1 MKMNTKYHFG
11 VSIEE
16 MDPISRKVYEGL
28 CAGISKKVLS
38 NQYKM
43 PISTVNAI
51 SKRFR
56 VGLNQQTAPA
66 IREYEGTNMDQ
77 LKSEINNENIKPQRK
92 KRKTPTQEDVEMVVD
107 LIKEGYTYDQIAELT
122 DLSTST
128 VGRIKTKHVVSTK
141 NVQWSS

>member
-66 IREYEGTNMDQ
+66 IREYEGTNMEQITEEKPKENNKVLKMDQ

-92 KRKTPTQEDVEMVVD
+92 KRKPRHRKMSKWL
-107 LIKEGYTYDQIAELT
+107 LI
-122 DLSTST
+122 
-128 VGRIKTKHVVSTK
+128 
-141 NVQWSS
+141 